1 MNLTQ
6 QIAASIA
13 LFPFTIVSM
22 LFFWFAIES
31 LNDPRVDTILYRAV
45 TALASPFVMLALWIT
60 IWA

>member
-1 MNLTQ
+1 MTLTQ

-13 LFPFTIVSM
+13 LFPFTLMSM

-31 LNDPRVDTILYRAV
+31 LSDPKVDTILYRAV
-45 TALASPFVMLALWIT
+45 TALVSPFVMLALWIT